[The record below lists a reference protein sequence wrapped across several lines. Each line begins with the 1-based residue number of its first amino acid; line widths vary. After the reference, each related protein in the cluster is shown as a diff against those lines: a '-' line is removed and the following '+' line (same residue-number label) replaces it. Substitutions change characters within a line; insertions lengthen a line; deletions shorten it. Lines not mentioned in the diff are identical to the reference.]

1 MPEYTS
7 NPVQT
12 VAAGQNVLFTET
24 AIRCTRGYVNHREGA
39 GTITLRGIVNN
50 PSACFARYQI
60 SFGGNIAVPT
70 AGTVGEITLAIAVD
84 GEALGPA
91 TMAATPAAV
100 EEFWNV
106 HSSIFIDVPKG
117 CCSTITVQNTSTQPI
132 DVRNANIIIER
143 TA

>member
-12 VAAGQNVLFTET
+12 VAVGQNVLFTET
-24 AIRCTRGYVNHREGA
+24 AVKCTRGYVNHREGA

-60 SFGGNIAVPT
+60 SFGGNIAIPT

-106 HSSIFIDVPKG
+106 HSSIFVDVPKG
-117 CCSTITVQNTSTQPI
+117 CCSTITVQNTSTQAI

>member
-7 NPVQT
+7 NAVQT
-12 VAAGQNVLFTET
+12 VAVGQNVAFTET
-24 AIRCTRGYVNHREGA
+24 AVRCTKGYVNHREGA
-39 GTITLRGIVNN
+39 GIITLRGVVNN

-60 SFGGNIAVPT
+60 SFGGNIAIPAT
-70 AGTVGEITLAIAVD
+70 GTVGEISLAISVG

-100 EEFWNV
+100 SEFWNV
-106 HSSIFIDVPKG
+106 HSSIFVDVPKG
-117 CCSTITVQNTSTQPI
+117 CCVNVAVQNTSTQPI
-132 DVRNANIIIER
+132 DVRNANIIVER